1 MKTFNIDFNLSA
13 WMNIEIEAESEEEA
27 LDQLYRMDVADIVR
41 EGNIKESDISDEKT
55 HLEKESDRFLVK
67 CTDIN
72 WDTDDE
78 EVDLPSEVTMVIDV
92 DSYDGEITNVEVED
106 AIGDKLC
113 DRYGFCQY
121 GVTYS
126 VLASGLRAKRLDQTS
141 LERLAK
147 KNKSIVLC
155 YPLLYGCAEDFEED
169 DLKVAGIKV
178 KDGEVSLEA
187 GVPLKLEMGPNGY
200 VTLAGLD
207 IYLEDF
213 IDESIFAYVV
223 EAA

>member
-27 LDQLYRMDVADIVR
+27 LNHLYKMYIEDIVK
-41 EGNIKESDISDEKT
+41 EGNLKESCVSDEEV
-55 HLEKESDRFLVK
+55 HLEKESDRFLIK
-67 CTDIN
+67 CTDIE

-106 AIGDKLC
+106 AIGDELC

-121 GVTYS
+121 GVTYEI
-126 VLASGLRAKRLDQTS
+126 LESGLRAKRLDQAS
-141 LERLAK
+141 LDRLAE

-155 YPLLYGCAEDFEED
+155 YPLPYGDAEDFEED
-169 DLKVAGIKV
+169 DLKVTGIKV
-178 KDGEVSLEA
+178 EDGEVSIEA
-187 GVPLKLEMGPNGY
+187 GIPLKLEMGPNGY
-200 VTLAGLD
+200 ATLAGFD
-207 IYLEDF
+207 ICIED
-213 IDESIFAYVV
+213 SIFAYVV
-223 EAA
+223 EVA